1 MRFWLECT
9 RHGSN
14 TKYHV
19 NFSLVGAMWRDG
31 ERTIL
36 EFVGSGQKAE
46 VNEEPEVLLQMH
58 LGPYQS

>member
-9 RHGSN
+9 RFGSN
-14 TKYHV
+14 TKCHV
-19 NFSLVGAMWRDG
+19 NFALVGAMWHDS

-46 VNEEPEVLLQMH
+46 VNENPEMLLQMH
-58 LGPYQS
+58 LGTDRS